1 MVFAHETRSRQFDLQ
16 RLAAYAEVHSA
27 PIVGTKGIVTVTTTE
42 LGLLDEA
49 QLTWTGTCESV
60 LQRVSLRDV

>member
-1 MVFAHETRSRQFDLQ
+1 MVFAHETSSRQFDLQ

-27 PIVGTKGIVTVTTTE
+27 SIVGTKGIVTVTTTE

-49 QLTWTGTCESV
+49 QLTWAGTCESV
-60 LQRVSLRDV
+60 LQRVGLRDV